1 MRRWGLI
8 PKPVGLLV
16 GVAALAACA
25 SATPPS
31 RLVDYVGQQ
40 ALSASASASTL
51 PEQRPIRAGLVVI
64 SDTTAPD
71 AAPAL
76 PEEAMNRL
84 SEMLRQEFSQFLPIA
99 VEKIIPADGIQPG
112 GSASQFSELGKK
124 HGVEYLLLV
133 VGSSTEQ
140 EYPVYVFLGWTSHM
154 QPGFRRD
161 NWSLLELA
169 LVEVKSGQ
177 TLLHA
182 EGRAWATLDSPSAP
196 GINQWYPVVYL
207 RPQDPERHWW
217 PPTFAGAPNTLRVI
231 AMNQAAKRLI
241 LNLQDAWNQKR
252 QAELSPA
259 RG

>member
-1 MRRWGLI
+1 MRFWGVI
-8 PKPVGLLV
+8 PKTVGLVV
-16 GVAALAACA
+16 GVASLAACA

-31 RLVDYVGQQ
+31 RLVEYVGQQ
-40 ALSASASASTL
+40 ALSVPASSSTL

-64 SDTTAPD
+64 SDTTATD

-76 PEEAMNRL
+76 PDEAQNRL
-84 SEMLRQEFSQFLPIA
+84 TEMLKQEFSQFLPIA
-99 VEKIIPADGIQPG
+99 VEKVIPADGIQPG
-112 GSASQFSELGKK
+112 GAASQFSELGKK
-124 HGVEYLLLV
+124 HGIDYLLVV

-161 NWSLLELA
+161 NWSLLEVA

-182 EGRAWATLDSPSAP
+182 EGRAWATLESPSAP

-252 QAELSPA
+252 QAELSAA